1 MKPAG
6 APSGLLGKVETA
18 GSIVEEPEDEPAAA
32 EASGVSSVN
41 RSSVGRSIDRSRS
54 RVSSGSSRTH
64 DPVVVVDNLV
74 VIFKSDE
81 GCTQLT

>member
-54 RVSSGSSRTH
+54 RVSSGSSRT
-64 DPVVVVDNLV
+64 
-74 VIFKSDE
+74 
-81 GCTQLT
+81 QLSLLIISLSFSRATRAARN